1 MRGQRCSPR
10 EHRGG
15 VHPTRR
21 RRVKGR
27 EIVPVAQKTPVPKGP
42 LAHSPQTLTGSTT
55 GTATMQGR
63 WMHQRM
69 WRNQWNWIHL
79 GQTRPVTAQAC
90 LCSLPSERTNSVVG
104 VPGEL
109 PTCHAG
115 SIPSISLEPP
125 NTTDIPQAHLQDV
138 PAIKNCVANSQGLCE
153 CFFPT
158 PQPLC
163 GRWHPFCTE
172 PGGRAQERTQL
183 PSGCCA
189 GVTGGVPEGHHAP

>member
-1 MRGQRCSPR
+1 MQSKGAPRRSAPKKKETCQGQRDSACGTKDTSAQGTSGAQPTDTYR
-10 EHRGG
+10 QYHWHRNDAG
-15 VHPTRR
+15 
-21 RRVKGR
+21 KMD
-27 EIVPVAQKTPVPKGP
+27 APKDVEEP
-42 LAHSPQTLTGSTT
+42 MELDPP
-55 GTATMQGR
+55 
-63 WMHQRM
+63 W
-69 WRNQWNWIHL
+69 
-79 GQTRPVTAQAC
+79 QTRPVTAQAC

-109 PTCHAG
+109 PTRRAG
-115 SIPSISLEPP
+115 SIPSISLKPP

-172 PGGRAQERTQL
+172 PRGRAQERTQL